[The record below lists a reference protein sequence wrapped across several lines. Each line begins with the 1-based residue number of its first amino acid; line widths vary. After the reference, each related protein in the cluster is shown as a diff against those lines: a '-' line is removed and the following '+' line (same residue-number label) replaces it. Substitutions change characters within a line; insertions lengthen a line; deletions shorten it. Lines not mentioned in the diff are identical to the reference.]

1 MLMRINRNSEYTNS
15 KLNKDHLK
23 FGLPPTNEDANTLKV
38 SRKTFLKAVLFIGVA
53 IVFWLLSLSPEVKE
67 NIALFTSNAITSDLF
82 YEAILVGLLAQ
93 LVDGALGMAYGITS
107 TSFLIGIGATPAAAS
122 GAVHVAEIF
131 TTAFSGISHIKFG
144 NVHKDLFKKLVI
156 PGVIGG
162 IIGAYILTSVDGKL
176 IKPYITVYLLLM
188 GLFILR
194 KAFILIK
201 HNHKKIKHVRKLA
214 LTGGFLDAIGGGG
227 WGPIVT
233 STLIGQGNSPRHT
246 IGSVNTAEFFV
257 SFATGITF
265 ILLGGAGH
273 WIFVA
278 GLIIGGLFSAPFAA
292 YLTSKLSTK
301 KLLIAVGLLIT
312 IISIYNLYKVLF

>member
-1 MLMRINRNSEYTNS
+1 MRINRNSEYTNS

-23 FGLPPTNEDANTLKV
+23 FGLPPAEEDSNTLKLN
-38 SRKTFLKAVLFIGVA
+38 RKIFLQVTFLISIG
-53 IVFWLLSLSPEVKE
+53 IVFWLLKLSPETKIS
-67 NIALFTSNAITSDLF
+67 IASFASDVVTSDLF
-82 YEAILVGLLAQ
+82 YEAMLVGLLAQ
-93 LVDGALGMAYGITS
+93 LVDGSLGMAYGITS

-162 IIGAYILTSVDGKL
+162 ILGAYILTSIDGKL

-194 KAFILIK
+194 KAFILVK
-201 HNHKKIKHVRKLA
+201 HNNKKIKHVRKLA

-265 ILLGGAGH
+265 ILLGSTGH
-273 WIFVA
+273 WILVA

-301 KLLIAVGLLIT
+301 KLLVAVGFLIT
-312 IISIYNLYKVLF
+312 AISIYNLYKVLA

>member
-1 MLMRINRNSEYTNS
+1 MRINRNSEYTNS

-23 FGLPPTNEDANTLKV
+23 FGLPPAEEDSNTLKLN
-38 SRKTFLKAVLFIGVA
+38 RKIFIQVFLLIGLG
-53 IVFWLLSLSPEVKE
+53 IVFWLLSLSPEAKIS
-67 NIALFTSNAITSDLF
+67 IATFASDVITSDLF

-93 LVDGALGMAYGITS
+93 LVDGSLGMAYGITS

-162 IIGAYILTSVDGKL
+162 IVGAYILTSIDGKL

-194 KAFILIK
+194 KAFVLIK
-201 HNHKKIKHVRKLA
+201 HNNKKIKHVRKLA

-233 STLIGQGNSPRHT
+233 SSLIGQGNSPRHT

-265 ILLGGAGH
+265 ILLGSAGH
-273 WIFVA
+273 WILVA

-301 KLLIAVGLLIT
+301 KLLIAVGFLIT
-312 IISIYNLYKVLF
+312 AISIYNLYKVLS

>member
-1 MLMRINRNSEYTNS
+1 MRINRNSEYTNS

-23 FGLPPTNEDANTLKV
+23 FGLPPAEEGSNTLKLN
-38 SRKTFLKAVLFIGVA
+38 RKIFIQVFLLIGLG
-53 IVFWLLSLSPEVKE
+53 IVFWLLSLSPEAKIS
-67 NIALFTSNAITSDLF
+67 IATFASDVITSDLF

-93 LVDGALGMAYGITS
+93 LVDGSLGMAYGITS

-162 IIGAYILTSVDGKL
+162 IVGAYILTSIDGKL

-194 KAFILIK
+194 KAFVLIK
-201 HNHKKIKHVRKLA
+201 HNNKKIKHVRKLA

-233 STLIGQGNSPRHT
+233 SSLIGQGNSPRHT

-265 ILLGGAGH
+265 ILLGSAGH
-273 WIFVA
+273 WILVA

-301 KLLIAVGLLIT
+301 KLLIAVGFLIT
-312 IISIYNLYKVLF
+312 AISIYNLYKVLA

>member
-1 MLMRINRNSEYTNS
+1 MRINRNSEYTNS

-23 FGLPPTNEDANTLKV
+23 FGLPPAEEDSDTLKLNRKIFLQV
-38 SRKTFLKAVLFIGVA
+38 SFLISIG
-53 IVFWLLSLSPEVKE
+53 IVFWLLKLSPETKIS
-67 NIALFTSNAITSDLF
+67 IASFASDVVTSDLF
-82 YEAILVGLLAQ
+82 YEAMLVGLLAQ
-93 LVDGALGMAYGITS
+93 LVDGSLGMAYGITS

-162 IIGAYILTSVDGKL
+162 ILGAYILTSIDGKL

-201 HNHKKIKHVRKLA
+201 HNNKKIKHVRKLA

-265 ILLGGAGH
+265 ILLGSTGH
-273 WIFVA
+273 WILVA

-301 KLLIAVGLLIT
+301 KLLVAVGFLIT
-312 IISIYNLYKVLF
+312 AISIYNLYKVLA

>member
-1 MLMRINRNSEYTNS
+1 MRINRNSEYTNS

-23 FGLPPTNEDANTLKV
+23 FGLPPAEEDSNTLKLNRKIFLQV
-38 SRKTFLKAVLFIGVA
+38 SFLISIG
-53 IVFWLLSLSPEVKE
+53 IVFWLLKLSPETKIS
-67 NIALFTSNAITSDLF
+67 IASFASDVVTSDLF
-82 YEAILVGLLAQ
+82 YEAMLVGLLAQ
-93 LVDGALGMAYGITS
+93 LVDGSLGMAYGITS

-162 IIGAYILTSVDGKL
+162 ILGAYILTSIDGKL

-201 HNHKKIKHVRKLA
+201 HNNKKIKHVRKLA
-214 LTGGFLDAIGGGG
+214 LAGGFLDAIGGGG

-265 ILLGGAGH
+265 ILLGSAGH
-273 WIFVA
+273 WILVA

-301 KLLIAVGLLIT
+301 KLLVAVGFLIT
-312 IISIYNLYKVLF
+312 AISIYNLYKVLA

>member
-1 MLMRINRNSEYTNS
+1 MRINRNSKYTNS

-23 FGLPPTNEDANTLKV
+23 FGLPPAEEDSNTLKIN
-38 SRKTFLKAVLFIGVA
+38 RKIFLQVFLLISLG
-53 IVFWLLSLSPEVKE
+53 IVFWLLNLSPETKISIASFAS
-67 NIALFTSNAITSDLF
+67 NIVTSDLF
-82 YEAILVGLLAQ
+82 YEAMLVGLLAQ
-93 LVDGALGMAYGITS
+93 LVDGSLGMAYGITS

-144 NVHKDLFKKLVI
+144 NVHKDLFKRLVI

-162 IIGAYILTSVDGKL
+162 ILGAYILTSIDGKL

-194 KAFILIK
+194 KAFISIK
-201 HNHKKIKHVRKLA
+201 HNNKKIKHVRKLA

-265 ILLGGAGH
+265 ILLGSAGH
-273 WIFVA
+273 WILVA

-301 KLLIAVGLLIT
+301 KLLIAVGFLIT
-312 IISIYNLYKVLF
+312 DISIYNLYKVLS

>member
-1 MLMRINRNSEYTNS
+1 MRINRKSEYTNS
-15 KLNKDHLK
+15 KLNKDHFK
-23 FGLPPTNEDANTLKV
+23 FGLPPADEDSNTLKV
-38 SRKTFLKAVLFIGVA
+38 DRKIFLKVFLLIGLC
-53 IVFWLLSLSPEVKE
+53 IVFWLLNLSPEAKKSL
-67 NIALFTSNAITSDLF
+67 ASYTSDVITSDLF

-93 LVDGALGMAYGITS
+93 LVDGSLGMAYGITS

-144 NVHKDLFKKLVI
+144 NVHKDLFKKLVV

-162 IIGAYILTSVDGKL
+162 ILGAYILTSIDGKL
-176 IKPYITVYLLLM
+176 IKPYVTVYLLLM

-194 KAFILIK
+194 KAFVLIK
-201 HNHKKIKHVRKLA
+201 HNNKKIKHVRKLA

-233 STLIGQGNSPRHT
+233 SSLIGQGNSPRHT

-265 ILLGGAGH
+265 ILLGSAGH
-273 WIFVA
+273 WILVA

-301 KLLIAVGLLIT
+301 KLLIAVGFLIT
-312 IISIYNLYKVLF
+312 VISIYNLYKVFS

>member
-1 MLMRINRNSEYTNS
+1 MRINRNSEYTNS

-23 FGLPPTNEDANTLKV
+23 FGLPPAEEDSNTLKLNRKIFLQV
-38 SRKTFLKAVLFIGVA
+38 SFLISIG
-53 IVFWLLSLSPEVKE
+53 IIFWLLKLSPETKIS
-67 NIALFTSNAITSDLF
+67 IASFASDVVTSDLF
-82 YEAILVGLLAQ
+82 YEAMLVGLLAQ
-93 LVDGALGMAYGITS
+93 LVDGSLGMAYGITS

-162 IIGAYILTSVDGKL
+162 ILGAYILTSIDGKL

-201 HNHKKIKHVRKLA
+201 HNNKKIKHVRKLA

-265 ILLGGAGH
+265 ILLGSAGH
-273 WIFVA
+273 WILVA

-301 KLLIAVGLLIT
+301 KLLVAVGFLIT
-312 IISIYNLYKVLF
+312 AISIYNLYKVLA

>member
-1 MLMRINRNSEYTNS
+1 MRINRNSEYTNS

-23 FGLPPTNEDANTLKV
+23 FGLPPAEEDSNTLKLN
-38 SRKTFLKAVLFIGVA
+38 RKIFLQVTFLISIG
-53 IVFWLLSLSPEVKE
+53 IVFWLLKLSPETKIS
-67 NIALFTSNAITSDLF
+67 IASFASNVVTSDLF
-82 YEAILVGLLAQ
+82 YEAMLVGLLAQ
-93 LVDGALGMAYGITS
+93 LVDGSLGMAYGITS

-162 IIGAYILTSVDGKL
+162 ILGAYILTSIDGKL

-201 HNHKKIKHVRKLA
+201 HNNKKIKHVRKLA

-265 ILLGGAGH
+265 ILLGSTGH
-273 WIFVA
+273 WILVA

-301 KLLIAVGLLIT
+301 KLLVAVGFLIT
-312 IISIYNLYKVLF
+312 AISIYNLYKVLA

>member
-1 MLMRINRNSEYTNS
+1 MRINRNSEYTNS

-23 FGLPPTNEDANTLKV
+23 FGLPPAEESSNTLKLN
-38 SRKTFLKAVLFIGVA
+38 RKIFTQVFLLIGLG
-53 IVFWLLSLSPEVKE
+53 IVFWLLSLSPEAKI
-67 NIALFTSNAITSDLF
+67 NIAIFASDVITSDLF

-93 LVDGALGMAYGITS
+93 LVDGSLGMAYGITS

-162 IIGAYILTSVDGKL
+162 IVGAYILTSIDGKL

-194 KAFILIK
+194 KAFVLIK
-201 HNHKKIKHVRKLA
+201 HNNKKIKHVRKLA

-233 STLIGQGNSPRHT
+233 SSLIGQGNSPRHT

-265 ILLGGAGH
+265 ILLGSAGH
-273 WIFVA
+273 WILVA

-292 YLTSKLSTK
+292 YLTSKLSTQ
-301 KLLIAVGLLIT
+301 KLLIAVGFLIT
-312 IISIYNLYKVLF
+312 AISIYNLYKVLA

>member
-1 MLMRINRNSEYTNS
+1 MRINRNSEYTNS

-23 FGLPPTNEDANTLKV
+23 FGLPPAEEDSNTLKLN
-38 SRKTFLKAVLFIGVA
+38 RKIFLQVTFLISIG
-53 IVFWLLSLSPEVKE
+53 IVFWLLELSPETKIS
-67 NIALFTSNAITSDLF
+67 IASFASDVVTSDLF
-82 YEAILVGLLAQ
+82 YEAMLVGLLAQ
-93 LVDGALGMAYGITS
+93 LVDGSLGMAYGITS

-162 IIGAYILTSVDGKL
+162 ILGAYILTSIDGKL

-201 HNHKKIKHVRKLA
+201 HNNKKIKHVRKLA

-265 ILLGGAGH
+265 ILLGSTGH
-273 WIFVA
+273 WILVA

-301 KLLIAVGLLIT
+301 KLLVAVGFLIT
-312 IISIYNLYKVLF
+312 AISIYNLYKVLA

>member
-1 MLMRINRNSEYTNS
+1 MRINRKSEYTNT

-23 FGLPPTNEDANTLKV
+23 FGLPPADEDSNTLKAD
-38 SRKTFLKAVLFIGVA
+38 RKIFLKVFLLIGLG
-53 IVFWLLSLSPEVKE
+53 IVFWLLNLSPEAKKSL
-67 NIALFTSNAITSDLF
+67 ASFTSDVITSDLF
-82 YEAILVGLLAQ
+82 YQAILVGLLAQ
-93 LVDGALGMAYGITS
+93 LVDGSLGMAYGITS

-162 IIGAYILTSVDGKL
+162 IVGAYILTSIDGKL

-188 GLFILR
+188 GLFILQ
-194 KAFILIK
+194 KAFVLIK
-201 HNHKKIKHVRKLA
+201 HNNKKIKHVRKLA

-233 STLIGQGNSPRHT
+233 SSLIGQGNSPRHT

-265 ILLGGAGH
+265 ILLGSAGH
-273 WIFVA
+273 WILVA

-301 KLLIAVGLLIT
+301 KLLIAVGFLIT
-312 IISIYNLYKVLF
+312 AISIYNLYKIFS

>member
-1 MLMRINRNSEYTNS
+1 MRINRNSEYTNS

-23 FGLPPTNEDANTLKV
+23 FGLPPAEEDSNTLKLNRKIFLQV
-38 SRKTFLKAVLFIGVA
+38 SFLISIG
-53 IVFWLLSLSPEVKE
+53 IIFWLLKLSPETKIS
-67 NIALFTSNAITSDLF
+67 IASFASDVVTSDLF
-82 YEAILVGLLAQ
+82 YEAMLVGLLAQ
-93 LVDGALGMAYGITS
+93 LVDGSLGMAYGITS

-162 IIGAYILTSVDGKL
+162 ILGAYILTSIDGKL

-201 HNHKKIKHVRKLA
+201 HNNKKIKHVRKLA

-265 ILLGGAGH
+265 ILLGSTGH
-273 WIFVA
+273 WILVA

-301 KLLIAVGLLIT
+301 KLLVAVGFLIT
-312 IISIYNLYKVLF
+312 AISIYNLYKVLA

>member
-1 MLMRINRNSEYTNS
+1 MRINRNSEYTNS

-23 FGLPPTNEDANTLKV
+23 FGLPPAEEDSNTLKIN
-38 SRKTFLKAVLFIGVA
+38 RKIFLQVFLLISLG
-53 IVFWLLSLSPEVKE
+53 IVFWLLNLSPETKISIASFAS
-67 NIALFTSNAITSDLF
+67 NIVTSDLF
-82 YEAILVGLLAQ
+82 YEAMLVGLLAQ
-93 LVDGALGMAYGITS
+93 LVDGSLGMAYGITS

-144 NVHKDLFKKLVI
+144 NVHKDLFKRLVI

-162 IIGAYILTSVDGKL
+162 ILGAYILTSIDGKL

-194 KAFILIK
+194 KAFISIK
-201 HNHKKIKHVRKLA
+201 HNNKKIKHVRKLA

-265 ILLGGAGH
+265 ILLGSAGH
-273 WIFVA
+273 WILVA

-301 KLLIAVGLLIT
+301 KLLIAVGFLIT
-312 IISIYNLYKVLF
+312 DISIYNLYKVLS

>member
-1 MLMRINRNSEYTNS
+1 MRINRKSEYTNS
-15 KLNKDHLK
+15 KLNKDHFK
-23 FGLPPTNEDANTLKV
+23 FGLPPADEDSNTLKV
-38 SRKTFLKAVLFIGVA
+38 DRKIFLKVFLLIGLC
-53 IVFWLLSLSPEVKE
+53 IVFWLLNLSPEAKKSL
-67 NIALFTSNAITSDLF
+67 ASYTSDVITSDLF

-93 LVDGALGMAYGITS
+93 LVDGSLGMAYGITS

-162 IIGAYILTSVDGKL
+162 ILGAYILTSIDGKL
-176 IKPYITVYLLLM
+176 IKPYVTVYLLLM

-194 KAFILIK
+194 KAFVLIK
-201 HNHKKIKHVRKLA
+201 HNNKKIKHVRKLA

-233 STLIGQGNSPRHT
+233 SSLIGQGNSPRHT

-265 ILLGGAGH
+265 ILLGSAGH
-273 WIFVA
+273 WILVA
-278 GLIIGGLFSAPFAA
+278 GLIIGGLLSAPFAA

-301 KLLIAVGLLIT
+301 KLLIAVGFLIT
-312 IISIYNLYKVLF
+312 AISIYNLYKVFS

>member
-1 MLMRINRNSEYTNS
+1 MRINRNSEYTNS

-23 FGLPPTNEDANTLKV
+23 FGLPPAEEDSNTLKLN
-38 SRKTFLKAVLFIGVA
+38 RKIFIQVFLLIGLG
-53 IVFWLLSLSPEVKE
+53 IVFWLLSLSPEAKIS
-67 NIALFTSNAITSDLF
+67 IATFASDVITSDLF

-93 LVDGALGMAYGITS
+93 LVDGSLGMAYGITS

-131 TTAFSGISHIKFG
+131 TTAFSGISHIKFR

-162 IIGAYILTSVDGKL
+162 IVGAYILTSVDGKL

-194 KAFILIK
+194 KAFVLIK
-201 HNHKKIKHVRKLA
+201 HNNKKIKHVRKLA

-233 STLIGQGNSPRHT
+233 SSLIGQGNSPRHT

-265 ILLGGAGH
+265 ILLGSTGH
-273 WIFVA
+273 WILVA

-301 KLLIAVGLLIT
+301 KLLIAVGFLIT
-312 IISIYNLYKVLF
+312 AISIYNLYKVIA

>member
-1 MLMRINRNSEYTNS
+1 MRINRNSEYTNS

-23 FGLPPTNEDANTLKV
+23 FGLPPAEEDSNTLKLN
-38 SRKTFLKAVLFIGVA
+38 RKIFLQVTFLISIG
-53 IVFWLLSLSPEVKE
+53 IVFWLLELSPETKIS
-67 NIALFTSNAITSDLF
+67 IASFASDVVTSDLF
-82 YEAILVGLLAQ
+82 YEAMLVGLLAQ
-93 LVDGALGMAYGITS
+93 LVDGSLGMAYGITS

-162 IIGAYILTSVDGKL
+162 ILGAYILTSIDGKL
-176 IKPYITVYLLLM
+176 IKPYITVYLLMM

-201 HNHKKIKHVRKLA
+201 HNNKKIKHVRKLA

-265 ILLGGAGH
+265 ILLGSTGH
-273 WIFVA
+273 WILVA

-301 KLLIAVGLLIT
+301 KLLVAVGFLIT
-312 IISIYNLYKVLF
+312 AISIYNLYKVLA

>member
-1 MLMRINRNSEYTNS
+1 MRINRNSEYTNS

-23 FGLPPTNEDANTLKV
+23 FGLPPAEEGSNTLKLN
-38 SRKTFLKAVLFIGVA
+38 RKIFTQVFLLIGLG
-53 IVFWLLSLSPEVKE
+53 IVFWLLSLSPEAKI
-67 NIALFTSNAITSDLF
+67 NIAIFASDVITSDLF

-93 LVDGALGMAYGITS
+93 LVDGSLGMAYGITS

-162 IIGAYILTSVDGKL
+162 IVGAYILTSIDGKL

-194 KAFILIK
+194 KAFVLIK
-201 HNHKKIKHVRKLA
+201 HNNKKIKHVRKLA

-233 STLIGQGNSPRHT
+233 SSLIGQGNSPRHT

-265 ILLGGAGH
+265 ILLGSAGH
-273 WIFVA
+273 WILVA

-301 KLLIAVGLLIT
+301 KLLIAVGFLIT
-312 IISIYNLYKVLF
+312 AISIYNLYKVLA

>member
-1 MLMRINRNSEYTNS
+1 MRINRNSEYTNS

-23 FGLPPTNEDANTLKV
+23 FGLPPAEEDSNTLKLN
-38 SRKTFLKAVLFIGVA
+38 RKIFIQVFLLIGLG
-53 IVFWLLSLSPEVKE
+53 IVFWLLGLSPEAKIS
-67 NIALFTSNAITSDLF
+67 IATFASDVITSDLF

-93 LVDGALGMAYGITS
+93 LVDGSLGMAYGITS

-162 IIGAYILTSVDGKL
+162 IVGAYILTSIDGKL
-176 IKPYITVYLLLM
+176 IKPYVTVYLLLM

-194 KAFILIK
+194 KAFVLIK
-201 HNHKKIKHVRKLA
+201 HNNKKIKHVRKLA

-233 STLIGQGNSPRHT
+233 SSLIGQGNSPRHT

-265 ILLGGAGH
+265 ILLGSAGH
-273 WIFVA
+273 WILVA

-301 KLLIAVGLLIT
+301 KLLIAVGFLIT
-312 IISIYNLYKVLF
+312 AISIYNLYKVIA

>member
-1 MLMRINRNSEYTNS
+1 MRIHRNSNYTNS

-23 FGLPPTNEDANTLKV
+23 FGLPPADEDSNTLKV
-38 SRKTFLKAVLFIGVA
+38 NRKLFLQVFLLMSFGMI
-53 IVFWLLSLSPEVKE
+53 FWLLNLSSEAKINLVSF
-67 NIALFTSNAITSDLF
+67 ASNVVTSDLF

-93 LVDGALGMAYGITS
+93 LVDGSLGMAYGITS

-144 NVHKDLFKKLVI
+144 NVRKDLFKKLVI

-162 IIGAYILTSVDGKL
+162 IIGAYILTSIDGKSV
-176 IKPYITVYLLLM
+176 KPYITIYLLLM

-201 HNHKKIKHVRKLA
+201 HNQQKIKHVRKLA

-233 STLIGQGNSPRHT
+233 STLIGQGNNPRHT

-265 ILLGGAGH
+265 ILFGGAGH

-312 IISIYNLYKVLF
+312 TISIYNLSKTLS

>member
-1 MLMRINRNSEYTNS
+1 MRINRNSEYTNS

-23 FGLPPTNEDANTLKV
+23 FGLPPAEEDSNTLKLN
-38 SRKTFLKAVLFIGVA
+38 RKIFLQVTFLISIG
-53 IVFWLLSLSPEVKE
+53 IVFWLLELSPETKIS
-67 NIALFTSNAITSDLF
+67 IASFASDVVTSDLF
-82 YEAILVGLLAQ
+82 YEAMLVGLLAQ
-93 LVDGALGMAYGITS
+93 LVDGSLGMAYGITS

-162 IIGAYILTSVDGKL
+162 ILGAYILTSIDGKL
-176 IKPYITVYLLLM
+176 IKPYITVYLLMM

-201 HNHKKIKHVRKLA
+201 HNNKKIKHVRKLA

-265 ILLGGAGH
+265 ILLGSAGH
-273 WIFVA
+273 WILVA

-301 KLLIAVGLLIT
+301 KLLVAVGFLIT
-312 IISIYNLYKVLF
+312 AISIYNLYKVLA

>member
-1 MLMRINRNSEYTNS
+1 MRINRNSEYTNS

-23 FGLPPTNEDANTLKV
+23 FGLPPAEEDSNTLKLN
-38 SRKTFLKAVLFIGVA
+38 RKIFLQVTFLISIG
-53 IVFWLLSLSPEVKE
+53 IVFWLLKLSPETKIS
-67 NIALFTSNAITSDLF
+67 IASFASDVVTSDLF
-82 YEAILVGLLAQ
+82 YEAMLVGLLAQ
-93 LVDGALGMAYGITS
+93 LVDGSLGMAYGITS

-162 IIGAYILTSVDGKL
+162 ILGAYILTSIDGKL
-176 IKPYITVYLLLM
+176 IKPYITVYLLMM

-194 KAFILIK
+194 KAFILVK
-201 HNHKKIKHVRKLA
+201 HNNKKIKHVRKLA

-265 ILLGGAGH
+265 ILLGSTGH
-273 WIFVA
+273 WILVA

-301 KLLIAVGLLIT
+301 KLLVAVGFLIT
-312 IISIYNLYKVLF
+312 AISIYNLYKVLA

>member
-1 MLMRINRNSEYTNS
+1 MRINRKSEYTNS
-15 KLNKDHLK
+15 KLNKDHFK
-23 FGLPPTNEDANTLKV
+23 FGLPPADEDSNTLKV
-38 SRKTFLKAVLFIGVA
+38 DRKIFLKVFLLIGLC
-53 IVFWLLSLSPEVKE
+53 IVFWLLNLSPEAKKSL
-67 NIALFTSNAITSDLF
+67 ASYTSDVITSDLF

-93 LVDGALGMAYGITS
+93 LVDGSLGMAYGITS

-162 IIGAYILTSVDGKL
+162 ILGAYILTSIDGKL
-176 IKPYITVYLLLM
+176 IKPYVTVYLLLM
-188 GLFILR
+188 GLFILQ
-194 KAFILIK
+194 KAFVLIK
-201 HNHKKIKHVRKLA
+201 HNNKKIKHVRKLA

-233 STLIGQGNSPRHT
+233 SSLIGQGNSPRHT

-265 ILLGGAGH
+265 ILLGSAGH
-273 WIFVA
+273 WILVA

-301 KLLIAVGLLIT
+301 KLLIAVGFLIT
-312 IISIYNLYKVLF
+312 AISIYNLYKVFS

>member
-1 MLMRINRNSEYTNS
+1 MRINRKSEYTNS
-15 KLNKDHLK
+15 KLNKDHFK
-23 FGLPPTNEDANTLKV
+23 FGLPPADEDSNTLKV
-38 SRKTFLKAVLFIGVA
+38 DRKIFLKVFLLIGLC
-53 IVFWLLSLSPEVKE
+53 IVFWLLNLSPEAKKSL
-67 NIALFTSNAITSDLF
+67 ASYTSDVITSDLF

-93 LVDGALGMAYGITS
+93 LVDGSLGMAYGITS

-162 IIGAYILTSVDGKL
+162 ILGAYILTSIDGKL
-176 IKPYITVYLLLM
+176 IKPYVTVYLLLM

-194 KAFILIK
+194 KAFVLIK
-201 HNHKKIKHVRKLA
+201 HNNKKIKHVRKLA

-233 STLIGQGNSPRHT
+233 SSLIGQGNSPRHT

-265 ILLGGAGH
+265 ILLGSAGH
-273 WIFVA
+273 WILVA

-301 KLLIAVGLLIT
+301 KLLIAVGFLIT
-312 IISIYNLYKVLF
+312 AISIYNLYKVLA

>member
-1 MLMRINRNSEYTNS
+1 MRINRKSEYTNT

-23 FGLPPTNEDANTLKV
+23 FGLPPADEDSNTLKID
-38 SRKTFLKAVLFIGVA
+38 RKIFLKVFLLIGLG
-53 IVFWLLSLSPEVKE
+53 IVFWLLNLSPEAKK
-67 NIALFTSNAITSDLF
+67 NLASFTSDVITSDLF
-82 YEAILVGLLAQ
+82 YQSILVGLLAQ
-93 LVDGALGMAYGITS
+93 LVDGSLGMAYGITS

-162 IIGAYILTSVDGKL
+162 IVGAYILTSIDGKL

-188 GLFILR
+188 GLFILQ
-194 KAFILIK
+194 KAFVLIK
-201 HNHKKIKHVRKLA
+201 HNNKKIKHVRKLA

-233 STLIGQGNSPRHT
+233 SSLIGQGNSPRHT

-265 ILLGGAGH
+265 ILLGSAGH
-273 WIFVA
+273 WILVA

-301 KLLIAVGLLIT
+301 KLLIAVGFLIT
-312 IISIYNLYKVLF
+312 AISIYNLYKIFS

>member
-1 MLMRINRNSEYTNS
+1 MRINRNSEYTNS

-23 FGLPPTNEDANTLKV
+23 FGLPPAEEDSNTLKLN
-38 SRKTFLKAVLFIGVA
+38 RKIFLQVTFLISIG
-53 IVFWLLSLSPEVKE
+53 IVFWLLKLSPETKIS
-67 NIALFTSNAITSDLF
+67 IASFASDVVTSDLF
-82 YEAILVGLLAQ
+82 YEAMLVGLLAQ
-93 LVDGALGMAYGITS
+93 LVDGSLGMAYGITS

-162 IIGAYILTSVDGKL
+162 ILGAYILTSIDGKL

-201 HNHKKIKHVRKLA
+201 HNNKKIRHVRKLA
-214 LTGGFLDAIGGGG
+214 LAGGFLDAIGGGG

-265 ILLGGAGH
+265 ILLGSAGH
-273 WIFVA
+273 WILVA

-301 KLLIAVGLLIT
+301 KLLVAVGFLIT
-312 IISIYNLYKVLF
+312 AISIYNLYKVLA

>member
-1 MLMRINRNSEYTNS
+1 MRINRNSEYTNS

-23 FGLPPTNEDANTLKV
+23 FGLPPAEEGSNTLKLN
-38 SRKTFLKAVLFIGVA
+38 RKIFMQVFLLIGLG
-53 IVFWLLSLSPEVKE
+53 IVFWLLSLSPEAKIS
-67 NIALFTSNAITSDLF
+67 IATFASDVITSDLF

-93 LVDGALGMAYGITS
+93 LVDGSLGMAYGITS

-162 IIGAYILTSVDGKL
+162 IVGAYILTSIDGKL

-194 KAFILIK
+194 KAFVLIK
-201 HNHKKIKHVRKLA
+201 HNNKKIKHVRKLA

-233 STLIGQGNSPRHT
+233 SSLIGQGNSPRHT

-265 ILLGGAGH
+265 ILLGSAGH
-273 WIFVA
+273 WILVA

-301 KLLIAVGLLIT
+301 KLLIAVGFLIT
-312 IISIYNLYKVLF
+312 AISIYNLYKVLA

>member
-1 MLMRINRNSEYTNS
+1 MRINRNSEYTNS

-23 FGLPPTNEDANTLKV
+23 FGLPPAEEDSNTLKLN
-38 SRKTFLKAVLFIGVA
+38 RKIFLQVTFLISIG
-53 IVFWLLSLSPEVKE
+53 IVFWLLKLSPETKIS
-67 NIALFTSNAITSDLF
+67 IASFASDVVTSDLF
-82 YEAILVGLLAQ
+82 YEAMLVGLLAQ
-93 LVDGALGMAYGITS
+93 LVDGSLGMAYGITS

-162 IIGAYILTSVDGKL
+162 ILGAYILTSIDGKL

-201 HNHKKIKHVRKLA
+201 HNNKKIKHV
-214 LTGGFLDAIGGGG
+214 
-227 WGPIVT
+227 
-233 STLIGQGNSPRHT
+233 S
-246 IGSVNTAEFFV
+246 
-257 SFATGITF
+257 
-265 ILLGGAGH
+265 H
-273 WIFVA
+273 WILVA

-301 KLLIAVGLLIT
+301 KLLVAVGFLIT
-312 IISIYNLYKVLF
+312 AISIYNLYKVLA

>member
-1 MLMRINRNSEYTNS
+1 MRINRNSEYTNS

-23 FGLPPTNEDANTLKV
+23 FGLPPSSEDANTLKV
-38 SRKTFLKAVLFIGVA
+38 SRKTFLKALLFIGVA
-53 IVFWLLSLSPEVKE
+53 IVFWLLNLSPEVKE

-162 IIGAYILTSVDGKL
+162 IIGAYI
-176 IKPYITVYLLLM
+176 
-188 GLFILR
+188 
-194 KAFILIK
+194 
-201 HNHKKIKHVRKLA
+201 KIGRAHV
-214 LTGGFLDAIGGGG
+214 
-227 WGPIVT
+227 
-233 STLIGQGNSPRHT
+233 
-246 IGSVNTAEFFV
+246 
-257 SFATGITF
+257 
-265 ILLGGAGH
+265 
-273 WIFVA
+273 
-278 GLIIGGLFSAPFAA
+278 
-292 YLTSKLSTK
+292 
-301 KLLIAVGLLIT
+301 
-312 IISIYNLYKVLF
+312 

>member
-1 MLMRINRNSEYTNS
+1 MRINRNSEYTNS

-23 FGLPPTNEDANTLKV
+23 FGLPPAEEDSNTLKLN
-38 SRKTFLKAVLFIGVA
+38 RKIFIQIFLLIGLG
-53 IVFWLLSLSPEVKE
+53 IVFWLLSLSPEAK
-67 NIALFTSNAITSDLF
+67 TSVAKFASDVITSDLF

-93 LVDGALGMAYGITS
+93 LVDGSLGMAYGITS

-162 IIGAYILTSVDGKL
+162 IVGAYILTSIDGKL

-194 KAFILIK
+194 KAFVLIK
-201 HNHKKIKHVRKLA
+201 HNNKKIKHVRKLA

-233 STLIGQGNSPRHT
+233 SSLIGQGNSPRHT

-265 ILLGGAGH
+265 ILLGSAGH
-273 WIFVA
+273 WILVA

-301 KLLIAVGLLIT
+301 KLLIAVGFLIT
-312 IISIYNLYKVLF
+312 AISIYNLYKVLA

>member
-1 MLMRINRNSEYTNS
+1 MRINRNSEYTNS

-23 FGLPPTNEDANTLKV
+23 FGLPPAEEDSNTLKLN
-38 SRKTFLKAVLFIGVA
+38 RKIFIQVFLLIGLG
-53 IVFWLLSLSPEVKE
+53 IVFWLLSLSPEAK
-67 NIALFTSNAITSDLF
+67 TSVAKFASDVITSDLF

-93 LVDGALGMAYGITS
+93 LVDGSLGMAYGITS

-131 TTAFSGISHIKFG
+131 TTAFSGISYIKFG

-162 IIGAYILTSVDGKL
+162 IVGAYILTSIDGKL
-176 IKPYITVYLLLM
+176 IKPYITIYLLLM

-194 KAFILIK
+194 KAFVLIK
-201 HNHKKIKHVRKLA
+201 HNNKKIKHVRKLA

-233 STLIGQGNSPRHT
+233 SSLIGQGNSPRHT

-265 ILLGGAGH
+265 ILLGSAGH
-273 WIFVA
+273 WILVA

-301 KLLIAVGLLIT
+301 KLLIAVGFLIT
-312 IISIYNLYKVLF
+312 AISIYNLYKVLA

>member
-1 MLMRINRNSEYTNS
+1 MRINRKSEYTNT

-23 FGLPPTNEDANTLKV
+23 FGLPPADEDSNTLKID
-38 SRKTFLKAVLFIGVA
+38 RKIFLKVFLLIGLG
-53 IVFWLLSLSPEVKE
+53 IVFWLLNLSPEAKK
-67 NIALFTSNAITSDLF
+67 NLASFTSDVITSDLF
-82 YEAILVGLLAQ
+82 YQAILVGLLAQ
-93 LVDGALGMAYGITS
+93 LVDGSLGMAYGITS

-162 IIGAYILTSVDGKL
+162 IVGAYILTSIDGKL

-188 GLFILR
+188 GLFILQ
-194 KAFILIK
+194 KAFVLIK
-201 HNHKKIKHVRKLA
+201 HNNKKIKHVRKLA

-233 STLIGQGNSPRHT
+233 SSLIGQGNSPRHT

-265 ILLGGAGH
+265 ILLGSAGH
-273 WIFVA
+273 WILVA

-301 KLLIAVGLLIT
+301 KLLIAVGFLIT
-312 IISIYNLYKVLF
+312 AISIYNLYKIFS

>member
-1 MLMRINRNSEYTNS
+1 MRINRNSKYTNS

-23 FGLPPTNEDANTLKV
+23 FGLPPAEEDSNTLKIN
-38 SRKTFLKAVLFIGVA
+38 RKIFLQVFLLISLG
-53 IVFWLLSLSPEVKE
+53 IVFWLLNLSPETKIS
-67 NIALFTSNAITSDLF
+67 IASFASNVVTSDLF
-82 YEAILVGLLAQ
+82 YEAMLVGLLAQ
-93 LVDGALGMAYGITS
+93 LVDGSLGMAYGITS

-144 NVHKDLFKKLVI
+144 NVHKDLFKRLVI

-162 IIGAYILTSVDGKL
+162 ILGAYILTSIDGKL

-194 KAFILIK
+194 KAFISIK
-201 HNHKKIKHVRKLA
+201 HNNKKIKHVRKLA

-265 ILLGGAGH
+265 ILLGSAGH
-273 WIFVA
+273 WILVA

-301 KLLIAVGLLIT
+301 KLLIAVGFLIT
-312 IISIYNLYKVLF
+312 AISIYNLNKVLS

>member
-1 MLMRINRNSEYTNS
+1 MRINRNSEYTNS

-23 FGLPPTNEDANTLKV
+23 FGLPPAEEDSNTLKLN
-38 SRKTFLKAVLFIGVA
+38 RKIFLQVTFLISIG
-53 IVFWLLSLSPEVKE
+53 IVFWLLKLSPETKIS
-67 NIALFTSNAITSDLF
+67 IASFASDVITSDLF
-82 YEAILVGLLAQ
+82 YEAMLVGLLAQ
-93 LVDGALGMAYGITS
+93 LVDGSLGMAYGITS

-162 IIGAYILTSVDGKL
+162 ILGAYILTSIDGKL

-201 HNHKKIKHVRKLA
+201 HNNKKIKHVRKLA

-265 ILLGGAGH
+265 ILLGSTGH
-273 WIFVA
+273 WILVA

-301 KLLIAVGLLIT
+301 KLLVAVGFLIT
-312 IISIYNLYKVLF
+312 AISIYNLYKVLA

>member
-1 MLMRINRNSEYTNS
+1 MRINRKSEYTNS
-15 KLNKDHLK
+15 KLNKDHFK
-23 FGLPPTNEDANTLKV
+23 FGLPPADEDSNTLKV
-38 SRKTFLKAVLFIGVA
+38 DRKIFLKVFLLIGLC
-53 IVFWLLSLSPEVKE
+53 IVFWLLNLSPEAKKSL
-67 NIALFTSNAITSDLF
+67 ASYTSDVITSDLF

-93 LVDGALGMAYGITS
+93 LVDGSLGMAYGITS

-162 IIGAYILTSVDGKL
+162 ILGAYILTSIDGKL
-176 IKPYITVYLLLM
+176 IKPYVTVYLLLM

-194 KAFILIK
+194 KAFVLIK
-201 HNHKKIKHVRKLA
+201 HNNKKIKHVRKLA

-233 STLIGQGNSPRHT
+233 SSLIGQGNSPRHT

-265 ILLGGAGH
+265 ILLGSAGH
-273 WIFVA
+273 WILVA

-301 KLLIAVGLLIT
+301 KLLIAVGFLIT
-312 IISIYNLYKVLF
+312 AISIYNLYKVFL

>member
-1 MLMRINRNSEYTNS
+1 MRIKRNSEYTNS

-23 FGLPPTNEDANTLKV
+23 FGLPPAEEGSNTLKIN
-38 SRKTFLKAVLFIGVA
+38 RKIFLQVFLLISLGV
-53 IVFWLLSLSPEVKE
+53 VFWLLNLSPETKIS
-67 NIALFTSNAITSDLF
+67 IASFASNLVTSDLF

-93 LVDGALGMAYGITS
+93 LVDGSLGMAYGITS

-162 IIGAYILTSVDGKL
+162 ILGAYILTSIDGKL

-194 KAFILIK
+194 KAFVLIK
-201 HNHKKIKHVRKLA
+201 HNNKKIKHVRKLA

-265 ILLGGAGH
+265 ILLGSAGH
-273 WIFVA
+273 WILVA

-301 KLLIAVGLLIT
+301 KLLIAVGFLIT
-312 IISIYNLYKVLF
+312 AISIYNLYKFY

>member
-1 MLMRINRNSEYTNS
+1 MRINRNSEYTNS

-23 FGLPPTNEDANTLKV
+23 FGLPPAEEDSNTLKLN
-38 SRKTFLKAVLFIGVA
+38 RKIFLQVTFLISIG
-53 IVFWLLSLSPEVKE
+53 IVFWLLKLSPETKIS
-67 NIALFTSNAITSDLF
+67 IASFASDVVTSDLF
-82 YEAILVGLLAQ
+82 YEAMLVGLLAQ
-93 LVDGALGMAYGITS
+93 LVDGSLGMAYGITS

-162 IIGAYILTSVDGKL
+162 ILGAYILTSIDGKL
-176 IKPYITVYLLLM
+176 IKPYITIYLLLM

-201 HNHKKIKHVRKLA
+201 HNNKKIKHVRKLA

-265 ILLGGAGH
+265 ILLGSAGH
-273 WIFVA
+273 WILVA

-301 KLLIAVGLLIT
+301 KLLVAVGFLIT
-312 IISIYNLYKVLF
+312 AISIYNLYKVLA

>member
-1 MLMRINRNSEYTNS
+1 MRIKRNSEYTNS

-23 FGLPPTNEDANTLKV
+23 FGLPPAEEDSNTLKLN
-38 SRKTFLKAVLFIGVA
+38 RKIFIQVFLLIGLG
-53 IVFWLLSLSPEVKE
+53 IVFWLLSLSPEAK
-67 NIALFTSNAITSDLF
+67 TSVAKFASDVITSDLF

-93 LVDGALGMAYGITS
+93 LVDGSLGMAYGITS

-162 IIGAYILTSVDGKL
+162 IVGAYILTSIDGKL

-194 KAFILIK
+194 KAFVLIK
-201 HNHKKIKHVRKLA
+201 HNNKKIKHVRKLA

-233 STLIGQGNSPRHT
+233 SSLIGQGNSPRHT

-265 ILLGGAGH
+265 ILLGSAGH
-273 WIFVA
+273 WILVA

-301 KLLIAVGLLIT
+301 KLLIAVGFLIT
-312 IISIYNLYKVLF
+312 AISIYNLYKVLA

>member
-1 MLMRINRNSEYTNS
+1 MRIKRNSEYTNS

-23 FGLPPTNEDANTLKV
+23 FGLPPAEEDSNTLKIN
-38 SRKTFLKAVLFIGVA
+38 RKIFLQVFLLISLGV
-53 IVFWLLSLSPEVKE
+53 VFWLLNLSPETKIS
-67 NIALFTSNAITSDLF
+67 IASFASNVVTSDLF
-82 YEAILVGLLAQ
+82 YEAMLVGLLAQ
-93 LVDGALGMAYGITS
+93 LVDGSLGMAYGITS

-162 IIGAYILTSVDGKL
+162 ILGAYILTSIDGKL

-201 HNHKKIKHVRKLA
+201 HNNKKIKHVRKLA

-265 ILLGGAGH
+265 ILLGSAGH
-273 WIFVA
+273 WILVA

-301 KLLIAVGLLIT
+301 KLLVVVGFLIT
-312 IISIYNLYKVLF
+312 AISIYNLYKVLS